1 VSGEHGE
8 LPVAARVRRLE
19 ERMIAAGLATDTELD
34 EILEQVFGFAS
45 PVNGARMVAR
55 AWKDPAYR
63 DRLLAD
69 GNAAAAELG
78 LGAGAQGY
86 LLKAVENTP
95 AVHNMIVCPL
105 CSCYPTAL
113 LGPSPSWYKSFAY
126 RSRAVRE
133 PRAVLAEFG
142 LELPEST
149 EIRVWDANS
158 EAATWSCRCAR
169 KAPGRWTKLSCPPSS
184 RGTGS
189 SVPPPGK
196 QTVPGRPGGQRRPIT
211 CSSPLPPHRKPPPD
225 ACSPHRT
232 AGRDR
237 HGRGGPGHEGDVERR
252 VLPGR

>member
-1 VSGEHGE
+1 MSGGHGE

-19 ERMIAAGLATDTELD
+19 ERLIAAGLATDSELD
-34 EILEQVFGFAS
+34 EILERVFTSAS

-78 LGAGAQGY
+78 FGAGTRGY
-86 LLKAVENTP
+86 LLKAVQNTP
-95 AVHNMIVCPL
+95 AVHNLIVCTL

-142 LELPEST
+142 VELPGGT
-149 EIRVWDANS
+149 EIQVWDANS
-158 EAATWSCRCAR
+158 ETRY
-169 KAPGRWTKLSCPPSS
+169 L
-184 RGTGS
+184 
-189 SVPPPGK
+189 VL
-196 QTVPGRPGGQRRPIT
+196 
-211 CSSPLPPHRKPPPD
+211 PLPAEGADGLDEGELASLVTRNGLIG
-225 ACSPHRT
+225 T
-232 AGRDR
+232 AVR
-237 HGRGGPGHEGDVERR
+237 
-252 VLPGR
+252 

>member
-1 VSGEHGE
+1 MSGGHGE

-19 ERMIAAGLATDTELD
+19 ERLIAAGLATDAELD
-34 EILEQVFGFAS
+34 EILEQVFTSAS

-78 LGAGAQGY
+78 FGAGARGY
-86 LLKAVENTP
+86 LLKAVQNTP
-95 AVHNMIVCPL
+95 AVHNLIVCTL

-142 LELPEST
+142 VELPDST
-149 EIRVWDANS
+149 EIQVWDANS
-158 EAATWSCRCAR
+158 ETRY
-169 KAPGRWTKLSCPPSS
+169 L
-184 RGTGS
+184 
-189 SVPPPGK
+189 
-196 QTVPGRPGGQRRPIT
+196 
-211 CSSPLPPHRKPPPD
+211 
-225 ACSPHRT
+225 
-232 AGRDR
+232 
-237 HGRGGPGHEGDVERR
+237 
-252 VLPGR
+252 VLPLRAAGADDLDEGELASLVTRNGLIGTAVR

>member
-1 VSGEHGE
+1 MSDGHDE

-19 ERMIAAGLATDTELD
+19 ERLIAAGLATDSELD
-34 EILEQVFGFAS
+34 EILERVFTSAS

-78 LGAGAQGY
+78 FGAGTRGY
-86 LLKAVENTP
+86 LLKAVQNTP
-95 AVHNMIVCPL
+95 AVHNLIVCTL

-142 LELPEST
+142 VELPGGT
-149 EIRVWDANS
+149 EIQVWDANS
-158 EAATWSCRCAR
+158 ETRY
-169 KAPGRWTKLSCPPSS
+169 L
-184 RGTGS
+184 
-189 SVPPPGK
+189 VL
-196 QTVPGRPGGQRRPIT
+196 
-211 CSSPLPPHRKPPPD
+211 PLPAEGADGLDEGELASLVTRNGLIG
-225 ACSPHRT
+225 T
-232 AGRDR
+232 AVR
-237 HGRGGPGHEGDVERR
+237 
-252 VLPGR
+252 